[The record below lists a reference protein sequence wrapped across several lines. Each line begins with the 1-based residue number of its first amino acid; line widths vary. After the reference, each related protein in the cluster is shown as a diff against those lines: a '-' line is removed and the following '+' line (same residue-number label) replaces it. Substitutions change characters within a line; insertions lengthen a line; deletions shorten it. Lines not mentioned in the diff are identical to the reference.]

1 MTAFISSILPTSRA
15 VHRTFLCIVVAG
27 FLAAPALA
35 QNGGGDSVSQLKQAY
50 KSGMQAAKQD
60 NYETAY
66 TQLER
71 AHTLAKESEQSGA
84 ANQIQSYLQKLP
96 KKWGND
102 ALKNKN
108 YSEALRHFE
117 KGETHAPKD
126 AYMLYGQGLALV
138 NLDST
143 DTAMEVMSR
152 AIEVG
157 EANGDTR
164 TAGLATERIRDEY
177 ISRASKA
184 LSAESPTQANAET
197 ALEALDKMR
206 EYVDANAKSLFYRS
220 LAYDVQG
227 NHQQAIET
235 ARRGLDMH
243 QGSRSDEAKYHF
255 VIAESQMRMGETQQ
269 ACQTFQEAAFGDYKA
284 RSEHYLEN
292 ECN

>member
-1 MTAFISSILPTSRA
+1 
-15 VHRTFLCIVVAG
+15 V
-27 FLAAPALA
+27 
-35 QNGGGDSVSQLKQAY
+35 
-50 KSGMQAAKQD
+50 
-60 NYETAY
+60 
-66 TQLER
+66 
-71 AHTLAKESEQSGA
+71 
-84 ANQIQSYLQKLP
+84 
-96 KKWGND
+96 
-102 ALKNKN
+102 
-108 YSEALRHFE
+108 
-117 KGETHAPKD
+117 
-126 AYMLYGQGLALV
+126 LALV